1 MFEFRILAQ
10 DAGTGARAG
19 EFATPHGTVPTPLFM
34 PCATQGTVK
43 TLTPAQLEEIGVQMV
58 LANAYHLGLR
68 PGAEQVA
75 QMGGLHRFMS
85 WPKPILTD
93 SGGYQIFSMA
103 DLRTISEGGVLFK
116 SHLDGRE
123 IFLTPER
130 CIEMENR
137 IGADVIMPLD
147 ECAPFPSEEAPARAA
162 MERTVGWAARC
173 QAAHRLFSARRLSF
187 ARQSS
192 GAAESGS
199 SEAAKSG
206 REDQALFGIVQGAT
220 YPDLRRECADRLAA
234 LDFPGHSIGGLSVG
248 EGLDLMLEMTGV
260 TLERLPP
267 AKPRY
272 LMGVGR
278 PEDIVECVAQ
288 GVDLFDCVL
297 PSRCGRNGLAFTTR
311 GRVKVRNTAHRADE
325 RPLDPACDCLACRRF
340 SRAYLRHLFQAG
352 EMLGLTLLSLHNLR
366 YYMRLMADM
375 RRAIIE
381 NRFGAFRK
389 EFHEVRRMSDE

>member
-1 MFEFRILAQ
+1 MSDEADSFRKSMFKFRVLAQ
-10 DAGTGARAG
+10 DPDTGARAG
-19 EFATPHGTVPTPLFM
+19 EFETPHGVVPTPAFM

-43 TLTPAQLEEIGVQMV
+43 ALTPVHLEEVGVQML
-58 LANAYHLGLR
+58 LANAWHLSLR
-68 PGAEQVA
+68 PGAELVA
-75 QMGGLHRFMS
+75 RMGGIHRFMN
-85 WPKPILTD
+85 WEKPILTD
-93 SGGYQIFSMA
+93 SGGFQIFSLSA
-103 DLRTISEGGVLFK
+103 LRTISEGGVLFK
-116 SHLDGRE
+116 SHLDGRQ

-130 CIEMENR
+130 CIEIENQ

-147 ECAPFPSEEAPARAA
+147 ECAPFPCEKAHARSA
-162 MERTVGWAARC
+162 MERTLGWAARC
-173 QAAHRLFSARRLSF
+173 KSAHR
-187 ARQSS
+187 
-192 GAAESGS
+192 
-199 SEAAKSG
+199 

-220 YPDLRRECADRLAA
+220 CPELRRECADRIVA
-234 LDFPGHSIGGLSVG
+234 LDLPGHSIGGLSVG
-248 EGLDLMLEMTGV
+248 EGLDLMVEMTALTV
-260 TLERLPP
+260 ERLPP

-278 PEDIVECVAQ
+278 PEDIVACVAQ

-297 PSRCGRNGLAFTTR
+297 PTRCGRNGLAFTTR

-325 RPLDPACDCLACRRF
+325 RPLDPLCDCLACQRF

-381 NRFGAFRK
+381 GRFSEFRK
-389 EFHEVRRMSDE
+389 KFLESANDE

>member
-10 DAGTGARAG
+10 DPETGARAG
-19 EFATPHGTVPTPLFM
+19 ELVTPHGVVPTPVFM

-43 TLTPAQLEEIGVQMV
+43 TLTPAHLEEIGVQMI

-68 PGAEQVA
+68 PGAELVA
-75 QMGGLHRFMS
+75 QMGGLHKFMS
-85 WPKPILTD
+85 WSKPILTD
-93 SGGYQIFSMA
+93 SGGFQIFSMA

-130 CIEMENR
+130 CIEIENQ

-147 ECAPFPSEEAPARAA
+147 ECAPFPSENSCARAA
-162 MERTVGWAARC
+162 MERTVRWATRC
-173 QAAHRLFSARRLSF
+173 KAAHR
-187 ARQSS
+187 
-192 GAAESGS
+192 
-199 SEAAKSG
+199 

-248 EGLDLMLEMTGV
+248 EGLDLMVEMTAL

-278 PEDIVECVAQ
+278 PEDIVACVSQ

-297 PSRCGRNGLAFTTR
+297 PTRCGRNGLAFTTR
-311 GRVKVRNTAHRADE
+311 GRVKVRNTAYRTDE
-325 RPLDPACDCLACRRF
+325 RPLDADCDCLACRRF

-366 YYMRLMADM
+366 YYMRLMTGM

-381 NRFGAFRK
+381 GRFREFRK
-389 EFHEVRRMSDE
+389 EFTESAKGE

>member
-1 MFEFRILAQ
+1 
-10 DAGTGARAG
+10 
-19 EFATPHGTVPTPLFM
+19 M

-43 TLTPAQLEEIGVQMV
+43 TLTPAHLEEIGAQMI
-58 LANAYHLGLR
+58 LANAYHLSLR
-68 PGAEQVA
+68 PGAELVA

-85 WPKPILTD
+85 WAKPILTD
-93 SGGYQIFSMA
+93 SGGFQIFSMA

-130 CIEMENR
+130 CIEIENR

-147 ECAPFPSEEAPARAA
+147 ECAPFPSEKAPARAA

-173 QAAHRLFSARRLSF
+173 KAAHR
-187 ARQSS
+187 
-192 GAAESGS
+192 
-199 SEAAKSG
+199 

-248 EGLDLMLEMTGV
+248 EGLDLMVEMTAC

-278 PEDIVECVAQ
+278 PEDIVACVGAGRGPLRLRASDALRAKRTCIYHPWSGKSAQ
-288 GVDLFDCVL
+288 YGA
-297 PSRCGRNGLAFTTR
+297 PGGRA
-311 GRVKVRNTAHRADE
+311 A
-325 RPLDPACDCLACRRF
+325 
-340 SRAYLRHLFQAG
+340 AG
-352 EMLGLTLLSLHNLR
+352 S
-366 YYMRLMADM
+366 A
-375 RRAIIE
+375 RAIAWRAE
-381 NRFGAFRK
+381 GFRA
-389 EFHEVRRMSDE
+389 RI

>member
-10 DAGTGARAG
+10 DPDTGARAG
-19 EFATPHGTVPTPLFM
+19 EFVTPHGTVPTPLFM

-43 TLTPAQLEEIGVQMV
+43 TLTPVQLEEVGAQMI

-68 PGAEQVA
+68 PGADRIA

-130 CIEMENR
+130 CIEMENQ

-147 ECAPFPSEEAPARAA
+147 ECAPFPSEKAPARAA
-162 MERTVGWAARC
+162 MERTIGWAARC
-173 QAAHRLFSARRLSF
+173 KAAHR
-187 ARQSS
+187 
-192 GAAESGS
+192 
-199 SEAAKSG
+199 

-248 EGLDLMLEMTGV
+248 EGLDLMVEMTGV
-260 TLERLPP
+260 TVERLPP

-278 PEDIVECVAQ
+278 PEDIVACVAQ

-297 PSRCGRNGLAFTTR
+297 PTRCGRNGLAFTTR

-325 RPLDPACDCLACRRF
+325 RPLDPSCDCLACRRF

-366 YYMRLMADM
+366 YYMRLMAEM

-381 NRFGAFRK
+381 RRFREFRK
-389 EFHEVRRMSDE
+389 DFQEVRTMSDE